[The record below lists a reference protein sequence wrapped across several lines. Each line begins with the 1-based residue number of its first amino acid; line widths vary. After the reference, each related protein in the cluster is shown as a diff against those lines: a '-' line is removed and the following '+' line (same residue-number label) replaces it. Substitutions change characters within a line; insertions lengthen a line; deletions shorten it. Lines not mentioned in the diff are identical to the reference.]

1 MSPRSGYILK
11 SRYTTA
17 LRGQIGIRC
26 QGLKDVC
33 LPEGQEDARVIF

>member
-1 MSPRSGYILK
+1 MLPRSSYILK

-17 LRGQIGIRC
+17 LRGEVGIRS

-33 LPEGQEDARVIF
+33 LPKG